1 MALGFAWQLLR
12 PQGFDLCAL
21 VDGLGGVLERG
32 SSRPAWR
39 SDSRGTPESSGLR
52 PASRWLTDLGGV
64 LERGSSPPRA
74 LHGARIREAHQSPQ
88 DSGVSSLIQIAR

>member
-1 MALGFAWQLLR
+1 MALGFAWQQQR
-12 PQGFDLCAL
+12 PQDAVVSRSSTSALHGARIREAHQSPQDFDLRR
-21 VDGLGGVLERG
+21 VGGRLWV
-32 SSRPAWR
+32 
-39 SDSRGTPESSGLR
+39 
-52 PASRWLTDLGGV
+52 V